1 VLAAGLGTRLRPL
14 TNDLP
19 KPLVPV
25 FQKALVTFAFDHLI
39 DTGITR
45 FFANTHHRA
54 ERFAEIFP
62 GSTYRGHRI
71 EFRNEPALLETA
83 GGIANIADSLG
94 NDPFLVYNGDILTDL
109 PIAPLVDSHFRAG
122 NIVTLALRSGAGP
135 KHIAFDSRSGR
146 IIDIRNQL
154 GSGAPEEFVFGGIY
168 VLDPKFLDLLERGLK
183 RSVIPIFLGLIRR
196 GEKLGG
202 VLIDEGCWWD
212 VGNREAYFQLHR
224 QLWNSGSREGNLQ
237 IGAAEAKP
245 PPLGSAAD
253 FPSYPVDDPEWRLAI
268 HKSAIVDPTAQ
279 FRGYSV
285 AGKGCKVGAGAVLD
299 DTILWPGAQIAS
311 RSNLQGCI
319 VRSHQKVSGTLRNID
334 L

>member
-1 VLAAGLGTRLRPL
+1 MLAAGLGTRLRPL

-54 ERFAEIFP
+54 ERFAEILP

-71 EFRNEPALLETA
+71 EFHHEPELLETA

-94 NDPFLVYNGDILTDL
+94 NDPLLVYNGDILTDL
-109 PIAPLVDSHFRAG
+109 PIAPLVDHHFRAG

-135 KHIAFDSRSGR
+135 KHIAFDAGSGR
-146 IIDIRNQL
+146 ITDIRNQL
-154 GSGAPEEFVFGGIY
+154 GSGAPEEFVFSGIY
-168 VLDPKFLDLLERGLK
+168 VLDPKFLNLLERGVK

-202 VLIDEGCWWD
+202 VVINEGQWWD
-212 VGNREAYFQLHR
+212 VGNREAYLKLHR
-224 QLWNSGSREGNLQ
+224 ELPGLN
-237 IGAAEAKP
+237 
-245 PPLGSAAD
+245 
-253 FPSYPVDDPEWRLAI
+253 FPSYSVDDLEWKKPI
-268 HKSAIVDPTAQ
+268 HKSATIDPTAQ
-279 FRGYSV
+279 FRGCSV
-285 AGKGCKVGAGAVLD
+285 AGKGCTVGTGAVLE

-319 VRSHQKVSGTLRNID
+319 VRSHQKVSGTYRNLDI
-334 L
+334 